1 MSTILVVATLKIED
15 GKVDEAV
22 AELTPVVEATH
33 QEEGCL
39 SYILHQDVNDPN
51 TLVFVER
58 WATQDALN
66 AHMQQPHM
74 LKLVELASTL
84 LAEPPQI
91 IFCQSLEIGSS
102 PKGSFDN

>member
-1 MSTILVVATLKIED
+1 MSTILVVATLKIQD

-22 AELTPVVEATH
+22 AALTPVIEATH
-33 QEEGCL
+33 EEEGCL
-39 SYILHQDVNDPN
+39 SYVLHEDVNDPN

-58 WATQDALN
+58 WASQDAIN
-66 AHMQQPHM
+66 AHAQQPHM
-74 LKLVELASTL
+74 LKLIEIAGTL

-91 IFCQSLEIGSS
+91 TFCQSLEVGSS

>member
-1 MSTILVVATLKIED
+1 MSEILVVATLKIQD
-15 GKVDEAV
+15 GKIDEAL

-33 QEEGCL
+33 EEEGCL
-39 SYILHQDVNDPN
+39 SYVLHQDVNDRN

-58 WATQDALN
+58 WASQDALN

-74 LKLVELASTL
+74 LKLVELAGTM

-91 IFCQSLEIGSS
+91 TFCQSLGIGSS
-102 PKGSFDN
+102 PKGSFDS